1 MLKKIPVRVWI
12 LIAVLFFSILAINPS
27 PYASGVQIKNVEPG
41 SEAALAGLAPG
52 QIVKTVNEQPIT
64 SVFDFK
70 KAMDLLENQPA
81 LFSTQVKRANKTVV
95 VEYNVTNSFGFSADE
110 NNTLISSE
118 TFSKL
123 QKGDIILSVGKEAVE
138 NKTALDESLNKIL
151 PQKIIKIVTDK
162 ANAAF
167 LGRGAPK
174 ITVGVASKSNI
185 KKGLDLEGGTRVLLK
200 PISKNGTVTE
210 KDIADLISVLGNR
223 MNVYGLTD
231 MRIRSAADWQ
241 GETFILIEIAGVSK
255 EEVSDLIAKQ
265 GKFEAKIGN
274 ETVFIGG
281 KKDITFVCRDDGS
294 CSGVRDCYTISDG
307 EYCKFE
313 FVIRL
318 SPEAAK
324 RHADVTNKLD
334 IIQSDDGREILSEHV
349 DFYLDDK
356 MVDSLQI
363 GADLKGSETTAIAIS
378 GPGTGPNRNA
388 AIDSA
393 VANMAKLQT
402 VLITGSL
409 PFDLEIVKLDTIS
422 PVLGQNFIKNSFMVI
437 MIALLGVALVIFIRY
452 RSWKLLIPMM
462 VTSVSEVVIL
472 LGFAALIQWN
482 LDMAAI
488 AGIIAAVGTGV
499 DDQIVIIDEIMKG
512 KKEMHSNWKNR
523 MKRAFFII
531 FAAYA
536 TVVASM
542 IPLWNAGA
550 GLLRGFAV
558 TTIVGVTI
566 GVFLTRPAFA
576 AVAER
581 LFKD

>member
-1 MLKKIPVRVWI
+1 
-12 LIAVLFFSILAINPS
+12 
-27 PYASGVQIKNVEPG
+27 
-41 SEAALAGLAPG
+41 
-52 QIVKTVNEQPIT
+52 
-64 SVFDFK
+64 
-70 KAMDLLENQPA
+70 
-81 LFSTQVKRANKTVV
+81 
-95 VEYNVTNSFGFSADE
+95 
-110 NNTLISSE
+110 
-118 TFSKL
+118 
-123 QKGDIILSVGKEAVE
+123 
-138 NKTALDESLNKIL
+138 
-151 PQKIIKIVTDK
+151 
-162 ANAAF
+162 
-167 LGRGAPK
+167 
-174 ITVGVASKSNI
+174 
-185 KKGLDLEGGTRVLLK
+185 
-200 PISKNGTVTE
+200 
-210 KDIADLISVLGNR
+210 
-223 MNVYGLTD
+223 
-231 MRIRSAADWQ
+231 
-241 GETFILIEIAGVSK
+241 
-255 EEVSDLIAKQ
+255 
-265 GKFEAKIGN
+265 
-274 ETVFIGG
+274 
-281 KKDITFVCRDDGS
+281 
-294 CSGVRDCYTISDG
+294 
-307 EYCKFE
+307 
-313 FVIRL
+313 
-318 SPEAAK
+318 
-324 RHADVTNKLD
+324 
-334 IIQSDDGREILSEHV
+334 
-349 DFYLDDK
+349 

-422 PVLGQNFIKNSFMVI
+422 PVLGQNFTKNSFMVI

-452 RSWKLLIPMM
+452 RSWKILIPMM

-472 LGFAALIQWN
+472 LGFAGLIQWN

-512 KKEMHSNWKNR
+512 KKDMHTNWKAR

-566 GVFLTRPAFA
+566 GVFITRPAFA